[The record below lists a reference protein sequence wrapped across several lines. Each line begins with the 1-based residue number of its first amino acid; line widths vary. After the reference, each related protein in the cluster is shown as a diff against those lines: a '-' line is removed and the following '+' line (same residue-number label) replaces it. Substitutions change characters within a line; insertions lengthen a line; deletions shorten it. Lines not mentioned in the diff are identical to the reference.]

1 MANESGSEPGSKKPT
16 VRLVKNGITYVYEN
30 ESYWDKVKKQPR
42 SKRKL
47 IGHIDPKTGEVV
59 PNRKYE
65 PVNNTART
73 FVMGPSILFDRIADN
88 IGLKDTLMKTL
99 PKQANAILTCAY
111 YMLSEGT
118 SLSRCEQW
126 SAGAINPYGKRLG
139 DQRISE
145 LLNGLNTDIQM
156 KFFKEWMS
164 VSAEKDTYALD
175 ITSISSYSE
184 EIDIVR
190 AGYNRDH
197 ENLEQINLALLIGSK
212 TYRPVFFSLLPGNIN
227 DKASLN
233 RFVATVKA
241 VGFTEFRMVMDK
253 GFCTKKNID
262 MLYEESIK
270 FTISMTANLKFTD
283 DAIKEVKDTILKF
296 GNYHKILGSNVYVA
310 TSLRSWGEH
319 RCYTHVYF
327 DERKKDK
334 DIGRFTE
341 RLWKVKNLLEE
352 NLAVSEKD
360 TAFSEK
366 YFRIKETP
374 KRGRRVEPNEEE
386 IEAFRNRTAGF
397 LVLIS
402 NCEKDPVKCLE
413 VYRAKETAESGFDDL
428 KNDEGLYRLRV
439 HSEENMEGK
448 LFVAF
453 VALAIKMELNR
464 LVYGTKDLENRTVQE
479 IIDEMKLLR
488 CTFIESRTKPLIT
501 ELTKLQKLVMKTFG
515 VKGEFDVDAPESAD
529 DPDI

>member
-1 MANESGSEPGSKKPT
+1 MAAEAKAGPGKGSDKPMIK
-16 VRLVKNGITYVYEN
+16 LVKNGITYVYEN
-30 ESYWDKVKKQPR
+30 ESYWDKEKKQPR

-47 IGHIDPKTGEVV
+47 IGHIDPATGEIV
-59 PNRKYE
+59 PNRRYE

-73 FVMGPSILFDRIADN
+73 FVIGPSILFDRIAEN
-88 IGLKDTLMKTL
+88 IGLKETLLKTL
-99 PKQANAILTCAY
+99 PKQANVVLTCAY
-111 YMLSEGT
+111 YLLSEGN

-126 SAGAINPYGKRLG
+126 SAGAITPFGKRLA

-145 LLNGLNTDIQM
+145 LLKSLNKDTQM
-156 KFFKEWMS
+156 EFFKEWMR

-184 EIDIVR
+184 EIEIVR

-197 ENLEQINLALLIGSK
+197 ENLEQINLALLIGSE
-212 TYRPVFFSLLPGNIN
+212 TYRPIYFSLLPGNIN

-233 RFVATVKA
+233 RFVSTVKA
-241 VGFTEFRMVMDK
+241 VGFTDFRMVMDK
-253 GFCTKKNID
+253 GFCTKANID
-262 MLYEESIK
+262 MLYEEHIK

-283 DAIKEVKDTILKF
+283 DAIKEVKDTIVKF
-296 GNYHKILGSNVYVA
+296 GNFHKILGSNVYVT
-310 TSLRSWGEH
+310 TSLKSWNNH

-341 RLWKVKNLLEE
+341 RLWAVKKILE
-352 NLAVSEKD
+352 AGGTVSERD
-360 TAFSEK
+360 TVFAEK
-366 YFRIKETP
+366 YFDIKETP
-374 KRGRRVEPNEEE
+374 KRGRKIEPKEEE

-402 NCEKDPVKCLE
+402 NCEKEPVKCLE
-413 VYRAKETAESGFDDL
+413 VYRAKETAESGFDDM

-439 HSEENMEGK
+439 HSEENLEGK
-448 LFVAF
+448 LFIAF
-453 VALAIKMELNR
+453 VALAIKMEMNR
-464 LVYGTKDLENRTVQE
+464 LVYGTAELENRTVQE
-479 IIDEMKLLR
+479 AIDEMKLLR

-501 ELTKLQKLVMKTFG
+501 EQTRLQKLVMKTFG
-515 VKGEFDVDAPESAD
+515 VKGEFDLDAPAAD
-529 DPDI
+529 DP